1 MHSIN
6 PETEREKTLSKYSV
20 DVYFDTTYAIPYLF
34 FFCSAE
40 RTLVVPLWILHFAC
54 FAIQCVFFY
63 SHWNFYVIFIYSK
76 HFREFK
82 YEHTKKQAAL
92 HAWVPRVAP
101 DEKLIVCLP
110 SSQQTV
116 WLWLYSKESW
126 QTFVTHSIFFS
137 WGWLN
142 KYYFSY
148 LSRWTNSFGTFF
160 SSFYCLY
167 EWMNHNKIE
176 KFYTKIQ
183 LLPIIACMV

>member
-1 MHSIN
+1 MTFILTRPLPCH
-6 PETEREKTLSKYSV
+6 
-20 DVYFDTTYAIPYLF
+20 TYF

-63 SHWNFYVIFIYSK
+63 SHRNFYVIFIYSK

-101 DEKLIVCLP
+101 DGNWLCVCLHHTKLFGFGWAVRNHGRP
-110 SSQQTV
+110 LSPTA
-116 WLWLYSKESW
+116 
-126 QTFVTHSIFFS
+126 FFFS
-137 WGWLN
+137 WEWLN

-160 SSFYCLY
+160 FLLC
-167 EWMNHNKIE
+167 MNESQQNE